1 MCNNIGMHV
10 PCDKRGEWVEL
21 NSVRQQ
27 NQAVINYSAINVI
40 R

>member
-1 MCNNIGMHV
+1 MCNNMGMPA
-10 PCDKRGEWVEL
+10 PCYKSGEWVEL

-27 NQAVINYSAINVI
+27 NQTVINYSVKNAI